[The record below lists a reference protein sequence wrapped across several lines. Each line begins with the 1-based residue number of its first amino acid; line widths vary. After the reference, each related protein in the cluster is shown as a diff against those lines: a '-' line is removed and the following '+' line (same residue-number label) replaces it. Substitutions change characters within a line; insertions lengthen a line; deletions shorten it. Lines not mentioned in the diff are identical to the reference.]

1 MKRASDQFGE
11 QLRLARE
18 RLIRTNISDPALSV
32 CISGMERVE
41 RALSRPIR
49 LVILGEYNSGK
60 TSVVDLL
67 IGQGLLP
74 TSVVSNTQLPVLIG
88 HAEEAA
94 LFGIDRD
101 GTRIRIDGDADDPL
115 TDLPYRALQ
124 IMLPLERLRGYQLLD
139 TPSLTD
145 PTTFVAD
152 ADIVIW
158 CTVAT
163 RAWTESERAA
173 WTDLPKRCSRN
184 AILVATH
191 KDGMQTDEECAQV
204 TQRLRSV
211 TAGMFRDVVL
221 VAADSTHD
229 EAPQD
234 DAWSGAQALRSA
246 IVRAADGIAERRT
259 RKAERI
265 VRRLARLTFHQFA
278 SGEVRPEAVRILASW
293 DTHTKALLEQLVQ
306 GKKSVP
312 ATIQDLLVGYALC
325 AERLRPGVV
334 SGDSIPAS
342 GSRALT
348 SPMRWPQQTSAAA
361 HLVEILVSDLTGL
374 LRMLAGTSVYMDPSL
389 KSQYQTVRAIML
401 SLADLDGAFDALG
414 RMMGS
419 SAVSAQT

>member
-1 MKRASDQFGE
+1 MNRPSDQFGE
-11 QLRLARE
+11 QIRRTRE
-18 RLIRTNISDPALSV
+18 RLVRTNISDPALSA
-32 CISGMERVE
+32 CISGLERIE
-41 RALSRPIR
+41 EALRRPIQ
-49 LVILGEYNSGK
+49 IAMLGEYNSGK

-67 IGQGLLP
+67 IGDRLLP
-74 TSVVSNTQLPVLIG
+74 TSVISNTQVPVLIG
-88 HAEEAA
+88 HAETAA

-115 TDLPYRALQ
+115 TDLSYRALQ
-124 IMLPLERLRGYQLLD
+124 ILLPLERLRGYQLLD

-145 PTTFVAD
+145 PATFVGD

-173 WTDLPKRCSRN
+173 WANLPKRCSRN

-191 KDGMQTDEECAQV
+191 KDAMQTDEECEQV
-204 TQRLRSV
+204 AQRLRSI
-211 TAGMFRDVVL
+211 TDGQFRGVVL
-221 VAADSTHD
+221 VAAEGAQD
-229 EAPQD
+229 EEPQD
-234 DAWSGAQALRSA
+234 DLWSGAKALRSS
-246 IVRAADGIAERRT
+246 IKQVADGIAERRT

-278 SGEVRPEAVRILASW
+278 RGEVRPDATRVLASW
-293 DTHTKALLEQLVQ
+293 DTHTKALLDQLVE

-312 ATIQDLLVGYALC
+312 ATIQDLLSGYALC

-342 GSRALT
+342 SSRALT
-348 SPMRWPQQTSAAA
+348 APVRWPEQTTITA
-361 HLVEILVSDLTGL
+361 HLVEMLASDLTGL

-389 KSQYQTVRAIML
+389 RHQYQTVQAIML

-414 RMMGS
+414 RMLGS
-419 SAVSAQT
+419 SVVSTRV